1 VKARQI
7 NLDSIALCL
16 ATSETT
22 LRLGKFGRRAITAP
36 PPQGVCHTPLHSDFV
51 WELILRP
58 SRSLRQFSD
67 AEYRHPVAATATLR

>member
-36 PPQGVCHTPLHSDFV
+36 PPDFV